1 MLGYYNSKD
10 HPRDSSANAIKVEL
24 KAVRPDP
31 DTPLEENRYA
41 FFLLFYCVI
50 LTFLCLRIR
59 ILVNF
64 ELRYFCYVNL
74 FPLNRFWCYITT
86 YMDFLFMVYEPFI
99 SFNSLTASSQVTCC
113 FTPYTVASSSKSTGF
128 SHQLFWS

>member
-41 FFLLFYCVI
+41 FFFIILLCYTYLFMSKNKD
-50 LTFLCLRIR
+50 LSKL
-59 ILVNF
+59 
-64 ELRYFCYVNL
+64 ELRYFCYL
-74 FPLNRFWCYITT
+74 K
-86 YMDFLFMVYEPFI
+86 
-99 SFNSLTASSQVTCC
+99 SFSL
-113 FTPYTVASSSKSTGF
+113 K
-128 SHQLFWS
+128 